1 MNTISQNRTHLPFS
15 AGKKLMVAFLNGCS
29 RQSLDWLFDQL
40 ARHSLTLL
48 LLLAGYISEATNWF

>member
-1 MNTISQNRTHLPFS
+1 MISQNRTLLSFS
-15 AGKKLMVAFLNGCS
+15 AGKELMAAYFNGCS

-40 ARHSLTLL
+40 ARHSLALL